1 MSGEKRTQ
9 SRKPELAE
17 TLSLGMKCAHS
28 SQSTVCWDH
37 EGKDS
42 AHRTLGTECQGPEGV
57 GW

>member
-1 MSGEKRTQ
+1 MSGEKKMQ
-9 SRKPELAE
+9 SRRQLAE
-17 TLSLGMKCAHS
+17 TLSPGMKCAHS